1 MGRPFMKTAHSLYNR
16 DKIKKSP
23 KGRFNIILPLKQPYS
38 ALAGNGNLSGEDQ
51 LVNILGNGTDDLH
64 VEPPPWLD

>member
-1 MGRPFMKTAHSLYNR
+1 MKTAPSLYKR
-16 DKIKKSP
+16 DKIKTSP
-23 KGRFNIILPLKQPYS
+23 TGRVHLILPLKQPYS

-51 LVNILGNGTDDLH
+51 LVNILGKGTDDLH